1 MVTTLVAEWMVMAI
15 AMVTAIAA
23 IAAVMASIARALAA
37 RVLLMMPVMK
47 RMASSTLT
55 ARMSTAAT
63 GQRNAAAVIQMSA
76 RVSGFAVFAVFA
88 LLLSFCLIVG

>member
-1 MVTTLVAEWMVMAI
+1 MVTTLVAEWMVM
-15 AMVTAIAA
+15 AIAA

-76 RVSGFAVFAVFA
+76 RVSGLCGLCGLCAFAK
-88 LLLSFCLIVG
+88 LLLDSGVDL